1 MGKTMDYQIRNF
13 LEKDAEKIGSI
24 NFLSMLYYRFNKDF
38 KPENTYCAVN
48 SEGEI
53 YAFGHV
59 VPDQTWC
66 RIEDSDNDPDFIHK
80 INLELEINEHYAGAE
95 ACLEELLQ
103 HLLNKAQE
111 MRDSYPN
118 KKVVVSHNIDSD
130 DYKEM
135 DFYLSKGFVVSRN
148 HIIMKRDLTEPIPDA
163 PLPENIRIKNWKMKT
178 EAEEQ
183 QYLKAEGEGDGNGVS
198 WSLNHLRWTKSGS
211 EWDTFTAFEGD
222 QVVGSCMTWG
232 LGENR
237 GATENI
243 FVLPD
248 WRRKGVAKAV
258 ITEALKFLKDKGKTE
273 ATLGVFGENEKAIPL
288 YRSLGYKVIDVKI
301 EFGLSI

>member
-1 MGKTMDYQIRNF
+1 MFIVWEDSSMGKTMDYQIRNYV
-13 LEKDAEKIGSI
+13 EKDAEKIGSI

-38 KPENTYCAVN
+38 NPENIFCSVN

-53 YAFGHV
+53 LAFGHV
-59 VPDQTWC
+59 VPDHTWC

-80 INLELEINEHYAGAE
+80 INLELEINENLAGAE

-103 HLLNKAQE
+103 QLLSKAHV
-111 MRDSYPN
+111 MRDSYPL
-118 KKVVVSHNIDSD
+118 KKIVVSHTIDAD
-130 DYKEM
+130 DFEEM
-135 DFYLSKGFVVSRN
+135 AFYLSKGFVVTRN
-148 HIIMKRDLTEPIPDA
+148 HIIMKRDLTDPIADA
-163 PLPENIRIKNWKMKT
+163 PLPDNIRIKNWKMKT
-178 EAEEQ
+178 ESEEQ
-183 QYLKAEGEGDGNGVS
+183 QYLKAEREGDGNGVS
-198 WSLNHLRWTKSGS
+198 WSLNQLRWTKSGS

-222 QVVGSCMTWG
+222 EVVGSCMTWG
-232 LGENR
+232 LGESR

-273 ATLGVFGENEKAIPL
+273 ATLGV
-288 YRSLGYKVIDVKI
+288 
-301 EFGLSI
+301 